1 MNTAITKHCTPR
13 YEDEGRLL
21 SFQKSCTEALLWLAV
36 LTRGFTFPLSVAGG
50 RALDF
55 LSPASRGNSA
65 LTQAALLFLSNNR
78 WWAWEIANFKA
89 HPLSSQSTLTM
100 SQLIS
105 AFSLELDLIWFE
117 KISPLYTHILP
128 RNVVLPE
135 RERKTWACSGIVGW
149 NVTHQC
155 LHLLKD
161 TDSTR

>member
-13 YEDEGRLL
+13 YEDEDRLI
-21 SFQKSCTEALLWLAV
+21 SFQKSRTEALLWLAV

-50 RALDF
+50 MTLDF

-65 LTQAALLFLSNNR
+65 LTQAALLFLSMGLRNSKLQGTPSVFIINT
-78 WWAWEIANFKA
+78 KV
-89 HPLSSQSTLTM
+89 

-105 AFSLELDLIWFE
+105 TFSLELDLIWFE
-117 KISPLYTHILP
+117 KISPLYMHILP

-135 RERKTWACSGIVGW
+135 SERKTWAWSGIVGR
-149 NVTHQC
+149 NATHQC

-161 TDSTR
+161 KDSTR